1 MNNRKLLYGINS
13 PDDLRA
19 LRDEDIPEL
28 AAEIR
33 AFLTSTVTKTGGHL
47 ASNLGVVEL
56 TLAIHRVFDSPRDHI
71 IFDVGHQAYVHK
83 ILTGRRDEFCSLRR
97 PGGLSGFTKRSES
110 RHDPFGAGHSSTSL
124 SAALGFASADLIT
137 GSGAY
142 TVAVIGDGA
151 YTGGMIHEALNNCK
165 KNMRLIIILNEN
177 EMSISKN
184 IGGFAKHMAQV
195 RSNKS
200 YYRVK
205 DATRKTISHIP
216 LIGKAAFAI
225 ARDTKQTIKNIM
237 YDSNYFEELGLYYM
251 GPVNGNDFF
260 AVEDMLKIAK
270 DLDRS
275 VVIHVT
281 TKKGKGY
288 RPAEQSPDSFHSVKP
303 AGSLPVSCGFSENA
317 GDYLS
322 EKAFNCKDIC
332 AITAAM
338 TEGTGLSR
346 FKSDH
351 PSRFFDV
358 GIAEEHAVTFAAGLA
373 ANGMRPYFAVYSS
386 FMQRAY
392 DNLIHDVSLQALP
405 VTFLIDRAGLSNGDG
420 PTHHGIYD
428 VAFMSQVP
436 DLKIIAPNSYSSLRR
451 AIDLSY
457 NSDSATAI
465 RYSNCSENTAVSGRF
480 IRESRPDSIGAKC
493 DFDELSSPEIV
504 IVTYGRIV
512 EEAVKAEIALNSEGI
527 CCGIVLL
534 EMIKPYETSYRD
546 LDGFI
551 PDSCK
556 KIIYL
561 EEGVKNGGASMI
573 LSQRMR
579 NSVKYNN
586 VDIVLLAIEN
596 TFESGEK
603 GKTLQESCGIS
614 SGDIIRA
621 ARKRNN
627 L

>member
-1 MNNRKLLYGINS
+1 MNDNLLNKINS

-19 LRDEDIPEL
+19 LRDDEIPEL
-28 AAEIR
+28 ASEIR

-47 ASNLGVVEL
+47 ASNLGAVEL

-83 ILTGRRDEFCSLRR
+83 LITGRREGFSSLRT
-97 PGGLSGFTKRSES
+97 PGGLSGFTKRCESE
-110 RHDPFGAGHSSTSL
+110 HDPFGAGHSSTSL
-124 SAALGFASADLIT
+124 SAALGFASADLIN

-184 IGGFAKHMAQV
+184 IGGFAKHIARV

-205 DATRKTISHIP
+205 DATRNTISRIP
-216 LIGKAAFAI
+216 LVGKAAFAL

-237 YDSNYFEELGLYYM
+237 YSSNYFEELGLYYM
-251 GPVNGNDFF
+251 GPVNGNDYY
-260 AVEDMLKIAK
+260 AVEDMLRVAK
-270 DLDRS
+270 GLERS

-288 RPAEQSPDSFHSVKP
+288 RPAEQNPGAFHSVRP
-303 AGSLPVSCGFSENA
+303 AGSKSPAHGFSNMA
-317 GDYLS
+317 GEYLAD
-322 EKAFNCKDIC
+322 KAYSCRDIC

-338 TEGTGLSR
+338 TLGTGLTA
-346 FKSDH
+346 FMTDH

-358 GIAEEHAVTFAAGLA
+358 GIAEEHAATFAAGLA

-386 FMQRAY
+386 FLQRAY
-392 DNLIHDVSLQALP
+392 DNLIHDVALQHLP
-405 VTFLIDRAGLSNGDG
+405 VTFLIDRAGLSVGDG

-428 VAFMSQVP
+428 VAFLSQIPEITVYVP
-436 DLKIIAPNSYSSLRR
+436 ASYASLKK

-457 NSDSATAI
+457 LSDRATAI
-465 RYSNCSENTAVSGRF
+465 RYSNCGEDQRIDLNFT
-480 IRESRPDSIGAKC
+480 REVRPGELGARC
-493 DFDELSSPEIV
+493 DFTEEEAPETV

-512 EEAVKAEIALNSEGI
+512 GEAMKAEKELKEKGRS
-527 CCGIVLL
+527 CGIILL
-534 EMIKPYETSYRD
+534 ETIKPYGLSAND
-546 LDGFI
+546 IGILMPAG
-551 PDSCK
+551 CK
-556 KIIYL
+556 NVVFL
-561 EEGVKNGGASMI
+561 EEGVRNGGAAMI
-573 LSQRMR
+573 LSVMLNESGALSGKRTA
-579 NSVKYNN
+579 
-586 VDIVLLAIEN
+586 ILAIEN
-596 TFESGEK
+596 TFEAGEQ
-603 GKTLQESCGIS
+603 GKTIFESCGIS
-614 SGDIIRA
+614 ASDIVSFVTD
-621 ARKRNN
+621 KK
-627 L
+627 